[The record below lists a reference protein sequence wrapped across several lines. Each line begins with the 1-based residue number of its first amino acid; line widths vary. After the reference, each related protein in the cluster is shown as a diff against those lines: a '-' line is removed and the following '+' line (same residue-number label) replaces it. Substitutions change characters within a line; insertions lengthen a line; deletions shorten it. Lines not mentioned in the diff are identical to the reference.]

1 MLQPPAQ
8 KWRLPIFQLVTHP
21 MFDLFIIVLIILNTV
36 VLAADHHPMDPSAEV
51 TLEVSNCSLLFEYTI
66 HVEYTEY
73 ACIPYCIRLSCL
85 YFMVLYC
92 ANVYLHM
99 DSLFLFLCRVNVF
112 LLTIMQP
119 FFSSGD

>member
-51 TLEVSNCSLLFEYTI
+51 TLEVSNFHFYLNT
-66 HVEYTEY
+66 
-73 ACIPYCIRLSCL
+73 L
-85 YFMVLYC
+85 YMLNILNMPAYPIVK
-92 ANVYLHM
+92 
-99 DSLFLFLCRVNVF
+99 
-112 LLTIMQP
+112 
-119 FFSSGD
+119 